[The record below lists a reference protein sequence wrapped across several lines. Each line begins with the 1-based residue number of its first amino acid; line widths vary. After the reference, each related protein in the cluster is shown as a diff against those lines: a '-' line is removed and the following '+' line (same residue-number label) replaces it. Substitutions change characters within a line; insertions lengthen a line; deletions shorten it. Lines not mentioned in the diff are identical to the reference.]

1 MARESAYDTAG
12 SAMIIAEQQL
22 KGASAVGGNWL
33 SPAQRQE
40 QHDSTRLF
48 HYPVSP
54 RLLLSSIHPDTAA
67 IASELAAQHF
77 GLDVLEKNIEDDDSN
92 FTRFLLLSRQPI
104 SSLIP
109 SNVPAKTSIVFI
121 TPNTPGALYKVGL
134 LFCVEGIPPL

>member
-1 MARESAYDTAG
+1 
-12 SAMIIAEQQL
+12 MIIAEQQL
-22 KGASAVGGNWL
+22 KGASAVGADWL
-33 SPAQRQE
+33 SPALRQE
-40 QHDSTRLF
+40 QYGSTRLF
-48 HYPVSP
+48 HHPVSP
-54 RLLLSSIHPDTAA
+54 LLLLSHHPDTAA

-134 LFCVEGIPPL
+134 LFFVEGIPPL